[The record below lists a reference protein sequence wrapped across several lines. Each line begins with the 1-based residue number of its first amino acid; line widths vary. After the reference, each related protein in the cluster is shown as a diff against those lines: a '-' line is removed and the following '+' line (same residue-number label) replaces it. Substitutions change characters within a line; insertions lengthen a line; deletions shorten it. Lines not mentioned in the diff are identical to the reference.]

1 MCATAAALVLD
12 RIPAL
17 RGLAGLHA
25 PMTVE
30 SVPFLLACGYLT
42 FRILYPVHLVAARAM
57 EREAD
62 REMVKLTADP
72 DGCIEA
78 MTAIFTILGAPRLHV
93 PPAAPAVRH
102 ASVRRRAAQLLPP
115 HRRLVCRTPGGP
127 GSREPRLTIINPG
140 SDSRTG
146 TTDVPQHRRACGTA
160 GVGRDRRVGR
170 NGRRR
175 AGPQGRTE
183 RRRRAGPQGRTGL
196 RRARDAWRRVPQSR
210 RERWVAHR
218 YPREVLSKS
227 PISPG
232 GLAGR
237 LRIEAAYPL

>member
-140 SDSRTG
+140 SDSRTAPERP
-146 TTDVPQHRRACGTA
+146 TSRSTA
-160 GVGRDRRVGR
+160 GQAERPASGRDRRVGR
-170 NGRRR
+170 NG
-175 AGPQGRTE
+175 
-183 RRRRAGPQGRTGL
+183 RRRAGPQGRTGL

>member
-146 TTDVPQHRRACGTA
+146 TTDVPQGMRNGRRRAGTA
-160 GVGRDRRVGR
+160 GSDGTADGGRDRRVGR
-170 NGRRR
+170 GCGVRVMRG
-175 AGPQGRTE
+175 AGSRSPGASGGWHTGTQE
-183 RRRRAGPQGRTGL
+183 RCCPSPPSAP
-196 RRARDAWRRVPQSR
+196 AAWRV
-210 RERWVAHR
+210 
-218 YPREVLSKS
+218 
-227 PISPG
+227 G
-232 GLAGR
+232 
-237 LRIEAAYPL
+237 

>member
-78 MTAIFTILGAPRLHV
+78 MTAIFTILGAPVSTSLPQRLLFATH
-93 PPAAPAVRH
+93 PSAGERLSFFRRTADLSAAPL
-102 ASVRRRAAQLLPP
+102 AAQAA
-115 HRRLVCRTPGGP
+115 
-127 GSREPRLTIINPG
+127 E
-140 SDSRTG
+140 
-146 TTDVPQHRRACGTA
+146 
-160 GVGRDRRVGR
+160 
-170 NGRRR
+170 
-175 AGPQGRTE
+175 
-183 RRRRAGPQGRTGL
+183 
-196 RRARDAWRRVPQSR
+196 
-210 RERWVAHR
+210 
-218 YPREVLSKS
+218 S
-227 PISPG
+227 PD
-232 GLAGR
+232 
-237 LRIEAAYPL
+237 

>member
-160 GVGRDRRVGR
+160 GVGP
-170 NGRRR
+170 
-175 AGPQGRTE
+175 GPQGRTE
-183 RRRRAGPQGRTGL
+183 RPTAGGTAGSDRTADGGRDRRVGRGCGVRVMRGAGSRSPGASGGWHTGTQE
-196 RRARDAWRRVPQSR
+196 RCCPSPPSAPAAWRV
-210 RERWVAHR
+210 
-218 YPREVLSKS
+218 
-227 PISPG
+227 G
-232 GLAGR
+232 
-237 LRIEAAYPL
+237 